1 VTALRRPDLQQRH
14 PTGAAAGGGLA
25 RALERFLRL
34 SHPGAIVTGLEMS
47 HDRWSMEV
55 HRLRIETE
63 DNSLDCL
70 LRVYHG
76 SQGALRCR
84 REFEL
89 LEGLL
94 RLGFGAPVLVAQCV
108 DPSVLGRPFQVVRYI
123 QGHTLAQEI
132 AEAGVS
138 GRGVWIQRCA
148 GLMVKLHAL
157 GVSEVLPVAATT
169 VSRAPAL
176 LFERMVDRARSARLD
191 DICLRQFA
199 PVLSWL
205 EAAIASVR
213 WRPAVLNHNDFHP
226 DNIIVGA
233 DGADHVVDWT
243 DFGVAD
249 HRHDLG
255 WTLMLA
261 RSYLGRPARDALLHA
276 YEEACGLPAEQ
287 VELFEVIAAL
297 RRLHLRWLPRYNSRQ
312 AIVPHLRVK
321 MYPPLEA
328 AHLRAVCEMV
338 FEITGK
344 RLPVVEA
351 SLWAA

>member
-34 SHPGAIVTGLEMS
+34 SHPGAVVTGLEMS

-205 EAAIASVR
+205 EAAIA
-213 WRPAVLNHNDFHP
+213 
-226 DNIIVGA
+226 
-233 DGADHVVDWT
+233 DHVVDWT